1 MLVVEAPRKSQRI
14 RKSDISDDYKVYIS
28 EIQIEGD
35 STSFEEAMRDVH
47 SSKWQ
52 EVNEDEMKWIIPI
65 ILWDLEKILRRQNS
79 RL

>member
-1 MLVVEAPRKSQRI
+1 
-14 RKSDISDDYKVYIS
+14 
-28 EIQIEGD
+28 
-35 STSFEEAMRDVH
+35 MRDVY

-52 EVNEDEMKWIIPI
+52 EVNEDEIKWIIPI